1 MPAHVDTLALSKA
14 LEEVGYKPTMAQGT
28 ARAISDVAMKDV
40 PSQSDLR
47 EAVHTMT
54 VRVGIMIGASTLALI
69 IAVVGALI
77 SVAG

>member
-1 MPAHVDTLALSKA
+1 MPAHIDTLRLAKAFEEAGQKPAL
-14 LEEVGYKPTMAQGT
+14 AQGM

-47 EAVHTMT
+47 EAIHTMT
-54 VRVGIMIGASTLALI
+54 VRVGIMIAGSTLALI
-69 IAVVGALI
+69 ITVVGALI

>member
-1 MPAHVDTLALSKA
+1 
-14 LEEVGYKPTMAQGT
+14 
-28 ARAISDVAMKDV
+28 
-40 PSQSDLR
+40 
-47 EAVHTMT
+47 MT